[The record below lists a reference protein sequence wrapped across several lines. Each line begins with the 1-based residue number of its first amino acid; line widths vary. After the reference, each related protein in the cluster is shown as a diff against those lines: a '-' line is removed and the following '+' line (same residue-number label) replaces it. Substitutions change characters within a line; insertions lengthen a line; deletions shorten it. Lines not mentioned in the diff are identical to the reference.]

1 MGVPNLIPLFAPVTP
16 IPNYVAASS
25 QGQNATYSII
35 GFAGVTIT
43 QADGSGDNMNISIQS
58 RAIVD
63 PTAVIMNPSPARATQ
78 QTVFGTSQTTFIS
91 AKLTQ

>member
-1 MGVPNLIPLFAPVTP
+1 MIV
-16 IPNYVAASS
+16 
-25 QGQNATYSII
+25 

-43 QADGSGDNMNISIQS
+43 QADGSGSSNMTISIQP
-58 RAIVD
+58 ACVVD

-78 QTVFGTSQTTFIS
+78 QTIIGTSQTTFIS